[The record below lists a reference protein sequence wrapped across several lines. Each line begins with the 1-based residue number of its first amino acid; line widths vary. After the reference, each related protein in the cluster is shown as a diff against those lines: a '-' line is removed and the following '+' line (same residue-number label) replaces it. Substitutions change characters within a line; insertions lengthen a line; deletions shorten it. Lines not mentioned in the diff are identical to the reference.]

1 MGRTDGRSRGT
12 CVADGMAIAR
22 HGLERAWRASI
33 DYVLPPR
40 CPGCGAI
47 VDGDHRFC
55 TPCWR
60 SLDFLGPPC
69 CTRCALPLP
78 HAGGG
83 LCGACHADPPAF
95 ARASAAVVYGEVART
110 VALRLKH
117 GGRPGVARTM
127 ARLMAR
133 LAEDAPADALLV
145 AVPLHRWR
153 LWLRGY
159 NQALLIARALAAR
172 TGHACLPDALIRR
185 RATPMLGGLG
195 RKARARAVAG
205 AFAVPPL
212 HRPALRGRTVLLV
225 DDVYT
230 SGATAG
236 ACARALLRAGAAEV
250 RLLCWARVLP
260 GGADR

>member
-1 MGRTDGRSRGT
+1 M
-12 CVADGMAIAR
+12 IAR
-22 HGLERAWRASI
+22 RWWGGVWRAGI
-33 DYVLPPR
+33 DYLLPPR

-55 TPCWR
+55 APCWR
-60 SLDFLGPPC
+60 SLDFLGDPC
-69 CTRCALPLP
+69 CPCCALPLP
-78 HAGGG
+78 HPGAGP
-83 LCGACHADPPAF
+83 CGACHADPPPF
-95 ARASAAVVYGEVART
+95 ARAAAAVVYGAVART

-117 GGRPGVARTM
+117 GGRPEVARTM
-127 ARLMAR
+127 ARLMVR
-133 LAEDAPADALLV
+133 LVRDAPADALVV

-153 LWLRGY
+153 LWSRGY
-159 NQALLIARALAAR
+159 NQALLIARALSAQ
-172 TGHACLPDALIRR
+172 TGHVCLPDALVRH

-205 AFAVPPL
+205 AFGVPHS
-212 HRPALRGRTVLLV
+212 HRSSIEGRTVLLV

-236 ACARALLRAGAAEV
+236 ACARALRRAGAAEV

-260 GGADR
+260 ERAGR